1 MSTSTLEP
9 VVAEAVGVLLGS
21 PPAAFM
27 PRAGGY
33 TRATT
38 GLVTLVDGRT
48 VFLKSVDSGCPPDDP
63 LLEDLGHERDVLLV
77 AAGDPTAASHV
88 PRVLASGDDPVPLLL
103 LEDLSAAAWPP
114 PYPVDLGSLVAA
126 LDALAAVAP
135 PASLTALADEAGA
148 GGSWHRIAADPGAF
162 LALGI
167 VDAGWLERA
176 LPALVEA
183 EARVRLAGDRLVHG
197 DLWYANLCFAPRGP
211 VIVDWGSAMRGSA
224 TLDRATVAMDLVL
237 TGRDPAPLEVPDLP
251 AWLAFLG
258 GHLAREATEP
268 LPPTV
273 ADGSSLR
280 ADQLADAAGLVDELV
295 DLLDLPARDP
305 RPGVAGAAPL
315 AHTRPR

>member
-1 MSTSTLEP
+1 MSASILAP
-9 VVAEAVGVLLGS
+9 VVAEAVGRLLGS
-21 PPAAFM
+21 PVAIFA

-33 TRATT
+33 TRAMT
-38 GLVTLVDGRT
+38 GLVTLADGRT
-48 VFLKSVDSGCPPDDP
+48 AFLKSVDPGCPPGDA
-63 LLEDLGHERDVLLV
+63 LLEDLGHERDVLLA
-77 AAGDPTAASHV
+77 AAGNPTAARYA
-88 PRVLASGDDPVPLLL
+88 PRVVASGDDPVPLLL

-114 PYPVDLGSLVAA
+114 PYPADLASLVSA

-148 GGSWHRIAADPGAF
+148 GGSWHRIAAEPGPF
-162 LALGI
+162 LALATI
-167 VDAGWLERA
+167 DAAWLRHS
-176 LPALVEA
+176 LPALIEA
-183 EARVRLAGDRLVHG
+183 EARVRLAGDQLVHG

-211 VIVDWGSAMRGSA
+211 VVVDWGSAMRGDA

-280 ADQLADAAGLVDELV
+280 ADQLADAAALLDELV
-295 DLLDLPARDP
+295 DVLDLPARDP
-305 RPGVAGAAPL
+305 RPGAPGAALL
-315 AHTRPR
+315 AHTRR